1 MSCQSGRCTL
11 RRVKQRDSMNPQTTT
26 ERNDEAAPLAV
37 FACEELGC
45 ARQFDS
51 ARGLGIHSGRAHDT
65 GRALRQLLGVKKAEA
80 TIFDDQYSHTTSHL
94 AADEEILA
102 ADMDVMVE
110 KLWSEC
116 DSREKLIEEFLAN
129 YNESRASA
137 VSRPADLL
145 LRASDA
151 SREQF
156 APVYDMLMATVSSV
170 ANRNEYLDALP
181 RELHAHQAPANIWD
195 NCVLLFTWCGAIIWK
210 WPGAYPRVKDLLTA
224 YLRLSEE
231 DLVRAG
237 GWNAVS
243 RQQRGYD
250 IH

>member
-1 MSCQSGRCTL
+1 
-11 RRVKQRDSMNPQTTT
+11 MNPQTSS
-26 ERNDEAAPLAV
+26 ERNNEEAPLAV
-37 FACEELGC
+37 YACEELGC

-51 ARGLGIHSGRAHDT
+51 ERGLGIHSGRAHGT
-65 GRALRQLLGVKKAEA
+65 GRALRQLLGVKKTAEA
-80 TIFDDQYSHTTSHL
+80 AILDSMDQYSHTTSHL

-102 ADMDVMVE
+102 PDMDVAVE
-110 KLWSEC
+110 KLWAEC
-116 DSREKLIEEFLAN
+116 DTREQLIEDFLAN
-129 YNESRASA
+129 YNETSQA

-145 LRASDA
+145 LRASA
-151 SREQF
+151 VSHEQF
-156 APVYDMLMATVSSV
+156 APVYAMLMATVSSV
-170 ANRNEYLDALP
+170 GAHRNEYLDALP
-181 RELHAHQAPANIWD
+181 RELHHHQATANIWD
-195 NCVLLFTWCGAIIWK
+195 NCVLLFTWCGAIIWQ
-210 WPGAYPRVKDLLTA
+210 WPGAYPRVKDLLTR